1 MSSAALRYHLG
12 TLALVLAIVG
22 VDRWVKLVI
31 QARLPQGVVIPVI
44 PGLFNLTHI
53 ENPGAAFGLF
63 ANLPS
68 GVRLPFLIGVSLTA
82 LGFLFSLYCHAEWR
96 APLPR
101 LGLAFI
107 GGGALGNL
115 YERAVVGVV
124 VDYLDVFVG
133 RYHWPAFNVADATIT
148 LGTGLLILS
157 TLGTTRTTARPP
169 LIPYARPD
177 RPIGNRSSQPPGGG
191 AEACSSHPGREPLPT
206 CPQSASKACWERLLI
221 LR

>member
-12 TLALVLAIVG
+12 RLALVLAVAG

-44 PGLFNLTHI
+44 PGFFNLTHI

-63 ANLPS
+63 ANLPP
-68 GVRLPFLIGVSLTA
+68 GVRLPLLIGVSLTA
-82 LGFLFSLYCHAEWR
+82 LGFLFYLYCQAEWQ

-101 LGLAFI
+101 LGLAFV

-115 YERAVVGVV
+115 YERVVVGVV
-124 VDYLDVFVG
+124 VDYLDVYAG
-133 RYHWPAFNVADATIT
+133 RYHWPAFNVADAAIT
-148 LGTGLLILS
+148 LGTGLLVLS
-157 TLGTTRTTARPP
+157 TLGTPRKHR
-169 LIPYARPD
+169 
-177 RPIGNRSSQPPGGG
+177 
-191 AEACSSHPGREPLPT
+191 EAPT
-206 CPQSASKACWERLLI
+206 KT